1 MNCLAGGSHV
11 NKYPADGRSDLVD
24 VPDETEAPLALPPAE
39 DFPAFG
45 DLDRAFPLGMMTVAL
60 VTSKN
65 QVSVAMISQRADP
78 FSQGILGKLNKR
90 NQLESAQK
98 ATVTRIA
105 FSNR

>member
-1 MNCLAGGSHV
+1 M
-11 NKYPADGRSDLVD
+11 D